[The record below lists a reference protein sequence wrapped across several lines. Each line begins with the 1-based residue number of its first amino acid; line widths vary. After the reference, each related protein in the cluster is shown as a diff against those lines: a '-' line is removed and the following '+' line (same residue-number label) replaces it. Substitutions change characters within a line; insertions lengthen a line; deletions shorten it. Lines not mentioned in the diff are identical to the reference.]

1 VGLAEP
7 GCDLIAGRWGLCHD
21 DPRYPHR
28 VSKQQEAQPVDALD
42 RADRALARAQAR
54 RAEII
59 TPDSATSPMD
69 QTNTVQIPRSVV
81 EAADPQ
87 TADPDATMVIP
98 GTAGPAVS
106 FGPAG
111 QRR

>member
-1 VGLAEP
+1 M
-7 GCDLIAGRWGLCHD
+7 
-21 DPRYPHR
+21 
-28 VSKQQEAQPVDALD
+28 DALD

-54 RAEII
+54 RAEIV

-69 QTNTVQIPRSVV
+69 ETGTVQIPRSMV

-87 TADPDATMVIP
+87 CADPDATMVIP
-98 GTAGPAVS
+98 ASAEPGSAAG